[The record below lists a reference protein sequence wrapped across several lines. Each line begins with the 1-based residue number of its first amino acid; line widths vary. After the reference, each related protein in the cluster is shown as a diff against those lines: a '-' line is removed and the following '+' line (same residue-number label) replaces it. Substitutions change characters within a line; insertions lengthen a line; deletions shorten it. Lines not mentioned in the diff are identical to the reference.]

1 MQVKKSKATQP
12 SQGPT
17 KSVSEANLSMSPQKG
32 GKSP

>member
-1 MQVKKSKATQP
+1 MQVKKPKATQP

-17 KSVSEANLSMSPQKG
+17 KSASEANLSMSPKKD